1 MGSTLARDVLANLAR
16 VPGLEI
22 HLIVSDGAK
31 TVLKAENELTFDDL
45 TRYAYTVYDAG
56 NMAASPSNGSWRHSG
71 MVICPCSMSSLAY
84 IATGA
89 GRNLIHRAADVTL
102 KERLPLVI
110 VARETPLSRIHLRN
124 MLSLS
129 ESGAVIMPFSPSF
142 YPRKATFSHLAAH
155 FAGRIL
161 DQLGIENTLCCRWHQ
176 NAFSG
181 GETLLETP

>member
-1 MGSTLARDVLANLAR
+1 MTKRIVFGVSGAMGSTLARDVLANLAR

-45 TRYAYTVYDAG
+45 TRYAHTVYDAG
-56 NMAASPSNGSWRHSG
+56 NMAASPSSGSWRHSG
-71 MVICPCSMSSLAY
+71 MVICPCSMSSLAS

-124 MLSLS
+124 MLALS

-142 YPRKATFSHLAAH
+142 
-155 FAGRIL
+155 
-161 DQLGIENTLCCRWHQ
+161 
-176 NAFSG
+176 
-181 GETLLETP
+181 